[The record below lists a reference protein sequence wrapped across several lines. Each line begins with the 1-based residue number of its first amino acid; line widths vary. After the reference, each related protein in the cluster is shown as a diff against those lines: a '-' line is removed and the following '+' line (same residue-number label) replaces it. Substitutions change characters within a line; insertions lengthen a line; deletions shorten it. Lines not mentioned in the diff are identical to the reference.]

1 MSTEELESLKQK
13 REQEINA
20 SLVKLNNDIYANEK
34 GFSENDRVYL
44 VSAFILATLGIPG
57 KVSPLEKSDL
67 KSSTEEGNTD
77 GKIIV
82 RKIDAFL
89 KNKDLP
95 KSKQDLIIR
104 TLKNTLLSDNINKP
118 INEESHEESLYEE
131 DENELL

>member
-34 GFSENDRVYL
+34 GLSENDRVYL

-77 GKIIV
+77 GEIIV

-104 TLKNTLLSDNINKP
+104 TLKITLLSDNINKP
-118 INEESHEESLYEE
+118 VNEESHEESLDE
-131 DENELL
+131 DDELL

>member
-34 GFSENDRVYL
+34 GLSENDRVYL
-44 VSAFILATLGIPG
+44 VSAFILATLRIPG

-77 GKIIV
+77 GEIIV

-118 INEESHEESLYEE
+118 VNEESHEESLYEE